1 MFDDLHLNDSQLKE
15 VEDFGYL
22 RLPLDEALELL
33 KDHKIGV
40 SALARALG
48 MQRSNLRSQFSK
60 GCELDFYPNTGE
72 VKMVRVE
79 EVLKTGSL

>member
-33 KDHKIGV
+33 KDKKIGV

-48 MQRSNLRSQFSK
+48 MQRSNLRSQFAK
-60 GCELDFYPNTGE
+60 GCELDFYPNTGK